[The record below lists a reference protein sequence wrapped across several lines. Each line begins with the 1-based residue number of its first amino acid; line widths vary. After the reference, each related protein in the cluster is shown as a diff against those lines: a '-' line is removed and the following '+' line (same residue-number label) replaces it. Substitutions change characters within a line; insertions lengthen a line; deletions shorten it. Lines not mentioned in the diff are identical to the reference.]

1 MPIELS
7 GNWKILQQTIK
18 HPSSATSSSK
28 RTTPFVEKQDNPT
41 AKRRRK
47 DGSMATSCTP
57 STRKKSLNK
66 YNTEYVD
73 TKVKASPGAISDPAS
88 SSSAPPTVWAEDNEV
103 STKDLFRAY
112 GTEPMEAFTTSDTIN
127 CGLVSNV
134 EIGKY
139 LGIDC
144 EMVGVGSNSRSVLAR
159 VSIVNFHGIL
169 VYDSYVKPNEYVT
182 DWRTKVSGISS
193 REMIAA
199 RSFNV
204 VQQEIAT
211 LLKNRIIVGHSVHND
226 LAVMQLSHSK
236 HNIRD
241 TSKFTVFR
249 KYTNGRTPS
258 LKLLAREILGLEI
271 QNGSHS
277 SIEDARATMLIFRR
291 YKNEFDTAH
300 IKSHSKSQTS
310 KTGSNSRNKSKSS
323 KR

>member
-1 MPIELS
+1 MSNELS

-18 HPSSATSSSK
+18 QLSSATSSSK
-28 RTTPFVEKQDNPT
+28 RATPFVEKQDNSS

-47 DGSMATSCTP
+47 AGAMATSCTP
-57 STRKKSLNK
+57 STRKSGFNK
-66 YNTEYVD
+66 NNTEYAN
-73 TKVKASPGAISDPAS
+73 TKAKASSGAISNPESA
-88 SSSAPPTVWAEDNEV
+88 SSAPSTSWAEDNEV
-103 STKDLFRAY
+103 STTDLFRAY
-112 GTEPMEAFTTSDTIN
+112 GTGPMEAYTTSDIIN
-127 CGLVSNV
+127 CGLVSDV

-169 VYDSYVKPNEYVT
+169 LYDSYVKPNEYVT

-204 VQQEIAT
+204 VQQEVAT

-226 LAVMQLSHSK
+226 LAVMQLTHSK

-271 QNGSHS
+271 QTGSHS

-300 IKSHSKSQTS
+300 IKSHPKSQTS